1 MKQNPTEWLFLM
13 LNNPNSDQDFN
24 NKLLLKA
31 KELEDNFII
40 EFYNFVKENYT
51 EIGGYYDLKETSY
64 WNFEKKTINEL
75 LNNFKNK

>member
-1 MKQNPTEWLFLM
+1 MKQTPIEWLFLM

-51 EIGGYYDLKETSY
+51 EIGGYYDLKDTPY